1 MTSLDDIP
9 QEGWDL
15 EQDMEEAFKSQMTN
29 FQNEF
34 DFEKYY
40 VDDYYDEN
48 LKMKDWKEWH
58 I

>member
-1 MTSLDDIP
+1 
-9 QEGWDL
+9 
-15 EQDMEEAFKSQMTN
+15 MEEAFKSQMTN